1 MNTFTRLFCLLIVN
15 ICIAQSEPQAFE
27 IYNAHG
33 KKVSYKKMMRNLTK
47 ADLVFFG
54 ETHNDPIAHWLQL
67 EMAQEFVQK
76 RALILGAEMLESD
89 NQDELNQYL
98 EGNISDKEFAETA
111 RLWSNYKTDYKPV
124 VDFAKAQK
132 IPFVATNIPRRYASL
147 VYKNGLKVLDTLPQ
161 QEKQWMASLP
171 IFFDPSL
178 PTYEAIDKMG
188 GHGGGSFMAASQA
201 SKDATMA
208 HFIVKNIKPNHLFFH
223 LNGSYHTKN
232 REGIVW
238 HVRIKR
244 PDLQILTIATVAQK
258 NIHTLEAAFE
268 NEADYIIVIPTNMT
282 KTY

>member
-1 MNTFTRLFCLLIVN
+1 M
-15 ICIAQSEPQAFE
+15 AQSEPQAYE
-27 IYNAHG
+27 IYKANG
-33 KKVSYKKMMRNLTK
+33 KKVGYKKMMRHLTK

-67 EMAQEFVQK
+67 EMAQEFHQK
-76 RALILGAEMLESD
+76 RSLILGAEMLETD
-89 NQDELNQYL
+89 NQAALNQYL
-98 EGNISDKEFAETA
+98 GGEISDKEFAETA

-124 VDFAKAQK
+124 VDFAKGQQ
-132 IPFVATNIPRRYASL
+132 IPFVATNIPRKYASL
-147 VYKNGLKVLDTLPQ
+147 VYKKGLEALDSLPQ
-161 QEKQWMASLP
+161 EEKQWMASLP
-171 IFFDPSL
+171 IFFDSSL
-178 PTYEAIDKMG
+178 PTYEAINKMG
-188 GHGGGSFMAASQA
+188 NHGGGAFMAASQA

-208 HFIVKNIKPNHLFFH
+208 HFIIKNIKPNHLFFH

-244 PDLQILTIATVAQK
+244 PDLKILTIATVAQE
-258 NIHTLEAAFE
+258 NIHTLETSNK